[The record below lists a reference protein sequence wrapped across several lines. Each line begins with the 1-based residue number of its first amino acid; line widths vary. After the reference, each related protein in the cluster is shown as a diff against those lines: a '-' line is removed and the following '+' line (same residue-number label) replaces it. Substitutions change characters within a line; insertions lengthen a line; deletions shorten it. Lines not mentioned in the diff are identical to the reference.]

1 MKKIFV
7 NICWIVALLGI
18 LVSCE
23 KSKLEH
29 LYEGPWFLAFQ
40 SDGMTAVESEPDPV
54 EIPVQ
59 MVSGLKNVPVNVDFT
74 INAGS
79 LIPGEDYEL
88 LNESQTLTF
97 APGELTQY
105 IRIQLHDN
113 LEINGDQQ
121 IVFTLTATDGDIRI
135 GQPGTGNK
143 RDACTL
149 TVKDD
154 DCPLE
159 MDLFS
164 GKVNGKETTPWWS
177 NIQFPATFTP
187 IEELAPGK
195 IKYHVSGIFFA
206 VQLEYAYNAWLGA
219 ADQAEY
225 NEVEVII
232 DYTNPAKPTMS
243 WEEQLAVT
251 VYWEGDATGDEY
263 WIQASVNQV
272 ISISTCDKT
281 LGFSY
286 YMANP
291 DWARSYAFQVK
302 FDFSKK

>member
-1 MKKIFV
+1 MKKILM
-7 NICWIVALLGI
+7 NIGWIFALTGI
-18 LVSCE
+18 LFSCE

-40 SDGMTAVESEPDPV
+40 SGELTAVESEPDPV

-59 MVSGLKNVPVNVDFT
+59 LISTVRNTPVKVDFT

-79 LIPGEDYEL
+79 LVTGEDYEL

-105 IRIQLHDN
+105 IRVQLHDN
-113 LEINGDQQ
+113 LDINGDQQ
-121 IVFTLTATDGDIRI
+121 IVFTLTSNDADIQI
-135 GQPGTGNK
+135 GQPGTGSK

-149 TVKDD
+149 IVKDD

-159 MDLFS
+159 LNLFS
-164 GKVNGKETTPWWS
+164 GKVKGKETTAWWDKVE
-177 NIQFPATFTP
+177 FPATFTP

-206 VQLEYAYNAWLGA
+206 VQLEYAYNAWLGT
-219 ADQAEY
+219 ADQADY
-225 NEVEVII
+225 NEVEVVI
-232 DYTNPAKPTMS
+232 DFTNPAKPTMS
-243 WEEQLAVT
+243 WEEQLSVT
-251 VYWEGDATGDEY
+251 VYWDGDTTGDEY
-263 WIQASVNQV
+263 WIQAAVNQP
-272 ISISTCDKT
+272 IAISTCDKT
-281 LGFSY
+281 LEFTY

-291 DWARSYAFQVK
+291 DWARSYAFRVA
-302 FDFSKK
+302 FNFGD